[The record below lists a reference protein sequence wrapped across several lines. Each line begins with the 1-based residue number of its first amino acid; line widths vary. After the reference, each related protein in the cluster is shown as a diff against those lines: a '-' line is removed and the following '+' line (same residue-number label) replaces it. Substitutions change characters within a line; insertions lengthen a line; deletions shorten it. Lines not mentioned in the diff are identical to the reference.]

1 MGLAS
6 DSVKTPYS
14 TMQSMADLAAVKT
27 IELEGADLLSAK
39 GFTQVPNHVLKDPSL
54 SPGAKLT
61 YAMLL
66 SYAWHNDFCY
76 PGQER
81 LAVDLG
87 AGKRSVVRYLQELGE
102 ARYIKIR
109 KRGQGRTNIY
119 VLSLKPRK
127 VSVDK

>member
-1 MGLAS
+1 
-6 DSVKTPYS
+6 
-14 TMQSMADLAAVKT
+14 MADLAAVKT
-27 IELEGADLLSAK
+27 IELEGADLLTAK
-39 GFTQVPNHVLKDPSL
+39 GFTQVPNHLLKDPNL
-54 SPGAKLT
+54 SPGAKLA

-87 AGKRSVVRYLQELGE
+87 AGKRSVVRYLQELRD
-102 ARYIKIR
+102 AKYIKIR
-109 KRGQGRTNIY
+109 KRGQGKTNIY

-127 VSVDK
+127 RGVDK